1 VQGSAGVLGGGTRP
15 LAANGRPARRVEVAV
30 TSLAPPRSDKGQDY
44 NDNKRDVRQTT
55 RAVRAVECVTRKLAA
70 KNSRP
75 STIING

>member
-1 VQGSAGVLGGGTRP
+1 MIT
-15 LAANGRPARRVEVAV
+15 
-30 TSLAPPRSDKGQDY
+30 
-44 NDNKRDVRQTT
+44 KRDVRQTT